1 MCILLIANIF
11 LFNSAFSQTRWNII
25 PSGETEWKIDNELP
39 HYDHIEMSGKKISAV
54 LRYGIDEKGAFQL
67 ERSMVWPMLRT
78 IPNNTHGS
86 LMQRFALKI
95 PSLLIINGLSIQS
108 EKISSIRLKGKMTVT
123 GKYSIGYVNVG
134 SAKKQPLKPVVEI
147 ITTIFPSVDLPMLCE
162 LYELKNISD
171 KPITVL
177 VPKHRDQ
184 YQTLAAKG
192 VLGSYAMI
200 NSIQGDGTYL
210 IEPGKTIQF
219 SSTIQAFSELE
230 KEIKANTVDELNMR
244 MAFVSEISNSLTLET
259 PDTMLNTTFNFAK
272 IRSMESIFETKGGLM
287 HGPGGESYYAAIWAN
302 DQAEYVNPL
311 FPYLGYE
318 TGNKSALNAYKLFA
332 RYMNP
337 EYNPIP
343 SSIVA
348 EGDDI
353 WNGVGDRGDAAMIA
367 YGASRY
373 ALARGSKEESKQL
386 WPLIEWCLEYCN
398 RKLDENGV
406 VTSNTDELEFRFPA
420 GKANLCTSTLYYD
433 ALISA
438 GYLGKDLGLNPKII
452 QKYNEQAQS
461 LRKNINTFFGATVE
475 GFETYRYYKENN
487 VLRSWICMPLCMGI
501 YDRARGT
508 IDALFSSRLWTKDGL
523 LTQSGSET
531 FWDRSTLYALRGIFA
546 AGETEKA
553 INYLNYYSSIR
564 LLGEHVPYP
573 IEAWPEGS
581 QRHLAA
587 ESGLYCRIITE
598 GMFGIRP
605 TGLKSFSLSPRLP
618 KAWNKMA
625 LRNVKAFGNQFDIEI
640 SRNKD
645 KIQVQLFLKAKVL
658 YSKTI
663 ANGESLNVS
672 LK

>member
-134 SAKKQPLKPVVEI
+134 SAKKQPLKTVVEI